1 MRDLVLTYNGIFGL
15 INKTAQIIA
24 KTSASLQLS
33 VSDMLT
39 HANFPTSAMADPR
52 YGGWYDACPVLYTE
66 LRQSLRTCVW
76 ISLESGAF

>member
-1 MRDLVLTYNGIFGL
+1 MRDLVLKYNGIFGL

-52 YGGWYDACPVLYTE
+52 DGG
-66 LRQSLRTCVW
+66 
-76 ISLESGAF
+76 